1 MAKKRKNRKKKA
13 KVYIPLNSI
22 ISLAAVVV
30 GLCTALLL
38 VNVFSSGH
46 GSSGRIKQQSAAVQ
60 SEKHSETEKEQP
72 VPLRAPVSA
81 DENSKEKKSSQPV
94 KSSEKVSHQE
104 KKSVS
109 DQKSKSFEPVEKSAV
124 PEKKTEQKLVPP
136 SGPETKETKVNP
148 LENTAPQLPAVP
160 PAVNGARLVIIF
172 DDGGHNLSQLEK
184 CISLPFPVTIAVL
197 PGIKFS
203 REAASRVRSSG
214 NEVILH
220 QPMQAVNVNMN
231 PGPGAITA
239 GMSENQIRSVLF
251 QNVTEI
257 GPVTGMNNH
266 EGSLITADKVLMSY
280 VMKFA
285 SDEGLYFLDS
295 RTNSATAVPEVA
307 EALGYSYYERNVFLD
322 NKKVR
327 EDIIAEIMK
336 GLSIANKN
344 GTAIMIGHVWSAEI
358 LPGILREFYPELRD
372 KGYRF
377 STVSNS
383 GALKVPRGM

>member
-38 VNVFSSGH
+38 VNVFSSGR

-60 SEKHSETEKEQP
+60 SEKHSETKKEQP
-72 VPLRAPVSA
+72 VPLMAPVSA

-94 KSSEKVSHQE
+94 KSFEKVSHQE

-109 DQKSKSFEPVEKSAV
+109 DQKSKSFEPVEKPAV

>member
-38 VNVFSSGH
+38 VNVFSSGR

-60 SEKHSETEKEQP
+60 SEKHSETKKEQP

-109 DQKSKSFEPVEKSAV
+109 DQKSKSFEPVEKPAV

-148 LENTAPQLPAVP
+148 LENTASQLPVVP

-203 REAASRVRSSG
+203 REAASKVRSSG

>member
-1 MAKKRKNRKKKA
+1 MAKKRKSRKKKA

-38 VNVFSSGH
+38 VNVFSSGR
-46 GSSGRIKQQSAAVQ
+46 GTSGKTNRQPVPVQ
-60 SEKHSETEKEQP
+60 TEKHVETKKEQP
-72 VPLRAPVSA
+72 VPLKAPVSA
-81 DENSKEKKSSQPV
+81 GETAKEKKSSP
-94 KSSEKVSHQE
+94 QE
-104 KKSVS
+104 KKTV
-109 DQKSKSFEPVEKSAV
+109 
-124 PEKKTEQKLVPP
+124 TEQKTESSKPVVKTPVQEKKPEQKLIPP
-136 SGPETKETKVNP
+136 VVQETKEKKDVKETSISENKVSV
-148 LENTAPQLPAVP
+148 LPVIP
-160 PAVNGARLVIIF
+160 PAVNGARIVIIF

-184 CISLPFPVTIAVL
+184 CISLPFPVTVAVL

-203 REAASRVRSSG
+203 KEAAYKVRSSG

-220 QPMQAVNVNMN
+220 QPMQAVNANMN

-257 GPVTGMNNH
+257 GPVTGINNH

-307 EALGYSYYERNVFLD
+307 DALGYSYYERNVFLD

-358 LPGILREFYPELRD
+358 LPGILREFYPELKD